1 MLMPVCKSP
10 TRLSCCPS
18 HQIFVMKEPVLHPPK
33 NNMDQV
39 YVIIYQM
46 ELFKSQHKL
55 LVHLRLHIES
65 GYSATIVPYYSCFQP
80 LDSIHGDNCS

>member
-18 HQIFVMKEPVLHPPK
+18 HQIFVMKEPRLHPPK
-33 NNMDQV
+33 RNMDQV
-39 YVIIYQM
+39 YVTIYQM

-55 LVHLRLHIES
+55 LVHLGLHIDIAFRS
-65 GYSATIVPYYSCFQP
+65 T
-80 LDSIHGDNCS
+80 